1 MKQDSVLLL
10 LLINK
15 DNNISNQDRISINK
29 ILGSNHLIVNINLDN
44 NNIDSEMIKM
54 RFSNLMNLGNE
65 GILGGEVLEGEED
78 LEGIDEM
85 ISWII
90 KQ

>member
-15 DNNISNQDRISINK
+15 DNNISNQDRITINK
-29 ILGSNHLIVNINLDN
+29 ILDSNHLIVNINLGN
-44 NNIDSEMIKM
+44 NNIDSEMIKI

>member
-29 ILGSNHLIVNINLDN
+29 IRGSNHLIVNINLGN
-44 NNIDSEMIKM
+44 NNIDSEMIKI

>member
-1 MKQDSVLLL
+1 
-10 LLINK
+10 
-15 DNNISNQDRISINK
+15 
-29 ILGSNHLIVNINLDN
+29 
-44 NNIDSEMIKM
+44 
-54 RFSNLMNLGNE
+54 MNLGNE

-78 LEGIDEM
+78 LEGIGEM

>member
-15 DNNISNQDRISINK
+15 GNNISNQDRISINK

>member
-29 ILGSNHLIVNINLDN
+29 ILGSNHLIVNINLGN
-44 NNIDSEMIKM
+44 NNIDSEMIKI